1 MCFCLVS
8 NVKAFFFFNISL
20 FHGAKR
26 CYHRDGPKLFN
37 FMKKKKTHN
46 EELLKL
52 SFKTEFDSAK
62 DEKRC
67 SAELLVMGRVH
78 QQLCCSVA
86 CRVICCEDLCVSA
99 NHPGLKCSLS
109 ALISWCSCSPALWSC
124 EAFHGPNM
132 SCSKIQRK
140 RLPTNY
146 LHILLGILLARAW
159 RFSLFSVQVLC
170 QAVSSLRHFASL
182 FWRRITGVNHW
193 NGTADCHGLLP

>member
-99 NHPGLKCSLS
+99 NHPGLKCRVSLLWS
-109 ALISWCSCSPALWSC
+109 PGAPAALPCGAARLFMGQIWVVQKSRENVCLQIICIFFWAYSWLGLGVSLCSPFKPCAKQSARC
-124 EAFHGPNM
+124 GT
-132 SCSKIQRK
+132 
-140 RLPTNY
+140 LP
-146 LHILLGILLARAW
+146 L
-159 RFSLFSVQVLC
+159 
-170 QAVSSLRHFASL
+170 SSGEESP
-182 FWRRITGVNHW
+182 V
-193 NGTADCHGLLP
+193 

>member
-8 NVKAFFFFNISL
+8 NVKAFFFLILVCFTVQNAAITEMDQNCLTSW
-20 FHGAKR
+20 
-26 CYHRDGPKLFN
+26 
-37 FMKKKKTHN
+37 KKKQTHN

-99 NHPGLKCSLS
+99 NHPGLKCRVSLLWSPGAPAALPCGAARLFMGQIWVVQKSRENVCLQIICIFFWAYSWLGLGVSLCSPFKPCAKQS
-109 ALISWCSCSPALWSC
+109 ALCGTLPLSSGEESP
-124 EAFHGPNM
+124 
-132 SCSKIQRK
+132 
-140 RLPTNY
+140 
-146 LHILLGILLARAW
+146 
-159 RFSLFSVQVLC
+159 V
-170 QAVSSLRHFASL
+170 
-182 FWRRITGVNHW
+182 
-193 NGTADCHGLLP
+193 